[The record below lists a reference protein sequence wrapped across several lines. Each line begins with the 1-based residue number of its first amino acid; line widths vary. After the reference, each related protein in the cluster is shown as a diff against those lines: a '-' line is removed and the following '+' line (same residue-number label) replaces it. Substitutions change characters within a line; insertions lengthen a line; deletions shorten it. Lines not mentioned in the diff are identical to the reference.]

1 MMNELSQELQDKL
14 DKLDVWFALREGSIV
29 AFSGGI
35 DSTLVL
41 YLARKFQGK
50 VIVKKRF

>member
-1 MMNELSQELQDKL
+1 MHWKIGSHNDKGRSL
-14 DKLDVWFALREGSIV
+14 L
-29 AFSGGI
+29 SGGI

-50 VIVKKRF
+50 GKAIE